1 MTGLIRFQTEGF
13 RRLANFPNSSRS
25 TGIVVFAG
33 DATPID
39 VISHLPIYCEDKN
52 VPYIY
57 VPLKHDI
64 SQAMGVYRPCLAV
77 LIKRDDEYGE
87 LFDECAEAF
96 NNTEIVL

>member
-1 MTGLIRFQTEGF
+1 MK
-13 RRLANFPNSSRS
+13 

-52 VPYIY
+52 IPYIY
-57 VPLKHDI
+57 VPLKQDI

-77 LIKRDDEYGE
+77 LIKRDDEYAE
-87 LFDECAEAF
+87 LFDECSEAI
-96 NNTEIVL
+96 NKTEIAL